1 MSTVFLEHPKVRLG
15 FIPVKDYEF
24 LCRENPLQYENTEL
38 FEGVIVEKM
47 TKSHEH
53 DFYSQELSEVIQAVL
68 PPGFFIRRESGIQ
81 INDSDFEPDIL
92 VLPGK
97 NQDYRHKK
105 PDSAR
110 LIIEIAVSSLSYDRE
125 KSKAYAKGN
134 VEEYWIVDVLN
145 RKVEIYQS
153 PKDGI
158 YTNIRIFAFED
169 EIPVFSEK
177 ISLT

>member
-1 MSTVFLEHPKVRLG
+1 MSTVFLEFPKVRLG
-15 FIPVKDYEF
+15 KIPATDYEY
-24 LCRENPLQYENTEL
+24 LCRENPIQYQNTEL

-47 TKSHEH
+47 TKSHEY
-53 DFYSQELSEVIQAVL
+53 DFYSQELSEAIQAVL
-68 PPGFFIRRESGIQ
+68 PSGFFIRRESGIQ

-92 VLPGK
+92 VLAGK
-97 NQDYRHKK
+97 NKDYRHKK

-125 KSKAYAKGN
+125 KSRAYAKGN

-145 RKVEIYQS
+145 REVEIYQS
-153 PKDGI
+153 PKGSI
-158 YTNIRIFAFED
+158 YTDVRIFSFEE
-169 EIPVFSEK
+169 EIPVFSAR